1 MKVKLIIYSNLKD
14 YVEGYNDKEGLIKEI
29 AGEKTIKEF
38 LQETIKHEKA
48 MEVISMVLVNEKFIP
63 FNQLDRQLQD
73 GDIIKVYPPIGG
85 G

>member
-14 YVEGYNDKEGLIKEI
+14 YVMDYKEKEGLIKEI
-29 AGEKTIKEF
+29 IGEKTIKDF

-48 MEVISMVLVNEKFIP
+48 LDAISMVLVNEKIVP

-73 GDIIKVYPPIGG
+73 GDIIKIYPPIGG

>member
-14 YVEGYNDKEGLIKEI
+14 YVMDYKEKEGLIKEI
-29 AGEKTIKEF
+29 IGEKTIKDF

-48 MEVISMVLVNEKFIP
+48 LDAISMVLVNEKIVP

-73 GDIIKVYPPIGG
+73 EDIIKIYPPIGG